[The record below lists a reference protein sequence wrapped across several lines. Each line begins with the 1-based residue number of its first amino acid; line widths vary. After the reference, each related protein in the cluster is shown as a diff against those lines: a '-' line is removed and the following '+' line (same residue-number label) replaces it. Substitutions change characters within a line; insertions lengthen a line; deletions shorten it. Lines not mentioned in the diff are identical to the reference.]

1 MADELLDRII
11 AGEFPPGSSVPG
23 ELELSARHEV
33 SRMTVREAMKTL
45 EAQQILSV
53 ERGRGTFV
61 NPLSRW
67 ASLEAVLRAASE
79 GKNDAAAAVQ
89 LIELR
94 RMLESGACELA
105 AGRISDADLKTL
117 YGQLESMRAA
127 HEKHDVAAFVAADLA
142 FHDLILRAAEN
153 VFVAVLFAPLHR
165 VLESGGPRRQRCARS
180 RRTRSAITRKS
191 RMRWPRVIRTGRG
204 TPWTPTCN
212 RRWMTSR
219 PLSWRTDRPDR
230 RPDRPADGRRR
241 TAPGRLRRW
250 RARSGLSRSSG
261 EREEELLEFGPVQ
274 AGVLLLHALLQARG
288 DDRESGPVQG
298 A

>member
-1 MADELLDRII
+1 MARKSLVGVVADELLDRII
-11 AGEFPPGSSVPG
+11 AGEFPPGTVVPG
-23 ELELSARHEV
+23 ELELSARHDV

-79 GKNDAAAAVQ
+79 GTDDAAAAVQ

-105 AGRISDADLKTL
+105 AARISDADLVTL
-117 YGQLESMRAA
+117 RGQVDAMREA
-127 HEKHDVAAFVAADLA
+127 HERHDVAAFVAADLA

-165 VLESGGPRRQRCARS
+165 VLEK
-180 RRTRSAITRKS
+180 RRTQTSEVRDIQAHAIGHHQKIAAALSTRD
-191 RMRWPRVIRTGRG
+191 PR
-204 TPWTPTCN
+204 
-212 RRWMTSR
+212 
-219 PLSWRTDRPDR
+219 
-230 RPDRPADGRRR
+230 
-241 TAPGRLRRW
+241 
-250 RARSGLSRSSG
+250 
-261 EREEELLEFGPVQ
+261 
-274 AGVLLLHALLQARG
+274 QARDAMDAHMQQTL
-288 DDRESGPVQG
+288 DDLQTYVLARPS

>member
-1 MADELLDRII
+1 LARKSLVGVVADELLDRII
-11 AGEFPPGSSVPG
+11 AGEFPPGASVPG

-105 AGRISDADLKTL
+105 AVRISDTDLTTL

-127 HEKHDVAAFVAADLA
+127 HEQHDVAAFVAADLA
-142 FHDLILRAAEN
+142 FHDLILRASEN

-165 VLESGGPRRQRCARS
+165 VLEK
-180 RRTRSAITRKS
+180 RRTQTSEVPEIQAHAIGHHQKIVDALATRDPHQARDAMDAHMQQTLDDLKTF
-191 RMRWPRVIRTGRG
+191 VLADRTG
-204 TPWTPTCN
+204 
-212 RRWMTSR
+212 
-219 PLSWRTDRPDR
+219 
-230 RPDRPADGRRR
+230 
-241 TAPGRLRRW
+241 
-250 RARSGLSRSSG
+250 
-261 EREEELLEFGPVQ
+261 
-274 AGVLLLHALLQARG
+274 
-288 DDRESGPVQG
+288 
-298 A
+298 